1 MVTENTL
8 MKFGFVREKNELRF
22 KEMIEKEN
30 KLKEIHID
38 VYPENPFTSPT
49 SFMLLLRTSENNA
62 KISIDD
68 ERIILKRNDAQE
80 THFMNVII
88 SKITDCFS
96 KISDDYYEV
105 ILNVQNIYYKIT
117 VFNKENYMKR

>member
-8 MKFGFVREKNELRF
+8 IKFGFVREKNELRF
-22 KEMIEKEN
+22 KEIIEKDN
-30 KLKEIHID
+30 KLKEVHID
-38 VYPENPFTSPT
+38 VYSENPLVSST
-49 SFMLLLRTSENNA
+49 SFMLLLRAYENKA
-62 KISIDD
+62 KITIDD
-68 ERIILKRNDAQE
+68 ERIILKRNDVQE

-105 ILNVQNIYYKIT
+105 ILNIQNIWYKIT
-117 VFNKENYMKR
+117 IFN